1 MKSYIVRSQK
11 DLENLSE
18 ILLQQIK
25 TLPVNGAFVL
35 GLSGNLGAG
44 KTTLTQ
50 VLAKKLGITVLVK
63 SPTFLLMEAYTIS
76 LGRFHKLIHI
86 DAYRMEKPKELAD
99 LGFFD
104 LIKDNQNLV
113 IVEWPEKVAAIM
125 PENVFRVN
133 LSFVDE
139 NTREISF

>member
-1 MKSYIVRSQK
+1 MKTYIVRSQK

-25 TLPVNGAFVL
+25 NQPVNGAFVV

-50 VLAKKLGITVLVK
+50 VLARKLGITDLVK
-63 SPTFLLMEAYTIS
+63 SPTFLLMESYPIS

-86 DAYRMEKPKELAD
+86 DAYRMEKPEELAN
-99 LGFFD
+99 LGFLD
-104 LIKDNQNLV
+104 LIKDNENLV
-113 IVEWPEKVAAIM
+113 VIEWPEKVSAIM
-125 PENVFRVN
+125 PESVFRVN

-139 NTREISF
+139 NTRKISF